1 MSDHEKKLGKRDS
14 LYAKTFPVFSNKIF
28 LFENTGK
35 VFAYNKS
42 LLHVLFRM
50 RICVDADGKKTLER
64 KEKECVC
71 VVKSLRLIRYVCKH

>member
-1 MSDHEKKLGKRDS
+1 
-14 LYAKTFPVFSNKIF
+14 
-28 LFENTGK
+28 
-35 VFAYNKS
+35 
-42 LLHVLFRM
+42 M